1 MIRAWQKLVLAS
13 LLALPLA
20 VVSGAHA
27 LSSASLRKA
36 PDLSLASF
44 PWNGLAKEKISYQM
58 MVGNVRPVSG
68 VSERDR
74 DSSAIQDDGQV
85 NRLAV
90 GSAELARFATQ
101 ASAAA
106 KDALRLEPLS
116 PRAHAILALS
126 QTDPDRR
133 RALVDLSSQLN
144 RRDLPLQGLVLEQ
157 KVATSDYEG
166 SMETLDQI
174 LRVHPE
180 RQAEFFPLLIAALA
194 RDATLPAFTDL
205 LSKPL
210 PWRDAFLISA
220 VKDQNVLTN
229 LAEIRQRVA
238 IDNIEFDRQLI
249 GRLAE
254 AGNIAEAERIYRRV
268 SGAAPSVSPA
278 WPSNYPPFD
287 WKLADRSGFRAQP
300 SPGQDLLEID
310 VDPGNGGVIGS
321 RVMAALK
328 PPFSL
333 SLSHSIEP
341 VSQLKD
347 VKVSLSCW
355 GAKEAFFE
363 RSLSATDSVY
373 SVSEA
378 PSCPY
383 FAISISARS
392 WTGTRPLTGSLRSVT
407 IFVP

>member
-1 MIRAWQKLVLAS
+1 MIGDWQKLVLAS

-36 PDLSLASF
+36 PDLSLAIF
-44 PWNGLAKEKISYQM
+44 PWNGLAKEKISYQT
-58 MVGNVRPVSG
+58 MVSNVRPVG
-68 VSERDR
+68 RVTENDAEA
-74 DSSAIQDDGQV
+74 SARQDEQQSQ
-85 NRLAV
+85 RLAI
-90 GSAELARFATQ
+90 GELAGFATQ
-101 ASAAA
+101 VSAAA
-106 KDALRLEPLS
+106 KDALRLEPLL
-116 PRAHAILALS
+116 PRAHTILALS

-133 RALVDLSSQLN
+133 RSMVDLSSRLN

-157 KVATSDYEG
+157 KVANRDYEG

-210 PWRDAFLISA
+210 PWRDAFLNAA
-220 VKDQNVLTN
+220 VRNQNVLMN
-229 LAEIRQRVA
+229 LAEIRQQVA
-238 IDNIEFDRQLI
+238 IDNTEFDRQLI
-249 GRLAE
+249 GRLADT
-254 AGNIAEAERIYRRV
+254 GNIAEAESIYRRV
-268 SGAAPSVSPA
+268 SGTARTDSLA

-310 VDPGNGGVIGS
+310 VGPGNGGVIGS
-321 RVMAALK
+321 RVVAALK

-333 SLSHSIEP
+333 RLSHSIEP

-347 VKVSLSCW
+347 VKVSLNCW
-355 GAKEAFFE
+355 GAADAFFE
-363 RSLSATDSVY
+363 RSLSAGDNVY

-392 WTGTRPLTGSLRSVT
+392 WSGTRPLRGSFRSVT
-407 IFVP
+407 ISVP